1 MLPASPQALTG
12 AVAKSCAKI
21 AFFSPTP
28 SPNSCPFVQ
37 MFLPLQRPCKALL
50 YLDST
55 IQYFFNPSRGS
66 GEKKKSTQFL
76 CVPDLTFKIHEALTV
91 CTHRSGKHP
100 VFFSNPPFFF
110 YFLLLPIS
118 TLFFSLRKFC
128 LVFALLLFL
137 VFSVCA
143 AA

>member
-1 MLPASPQALTG
+1 MVASVLPASPQALTG

-66 GEKKKSTQFL
+66 GKKKSTQFL

-110 YFLLLPIS
+110 LFSAAPDLHVLLQFEKVLPG
-118 TLFFSLRKFC
+118 FC
-128 LVFALLLFL
+128 FVA
-137 VFSVCA
+137 VFSV
-143 AA
+143 